1 VLGKVLALAFVSLVL
16 GKLFFRRQL
25 KAFGRWLDGIVN
37 AFIVAIAV
45 AYSIQ
50 LVIYLVTRR

>member
-1 VLGKVLALAFVSLVL
+1 MLGKVLALAFVSLVL

-37 AFIVAIAV
+37 AFIVAIAI

>member
-1 VLGKVLALAFVSLVL
+1 VLGKVLAFAFVGLVL

-25 KAFGRWLDGIVN
+25 RAFGKWLDGIVN
-37 AFIVAIAV
+37 AFIVAIAI